1 MLATGQQADVARLA
15 GGFLGV
21 LKWAMIPM
29 ALGNALRTIIS
40 ALGRPGYATLVTL
53 LALGVNA
60 AGNYLLVFGHGPVH
74 ALGLN
79 GSALANVITAV
90 ATLLAYGLLLRFDR
104 RLRRYHLLGRWWRPD
119 WARLRDIAR
128 LGTPIAL
135 QVLAEAGLFSAAAF
149 LMGRLGQAELAAHTL
164 ALQVAAFTFQ
174 IPFGIGQ
181 AATIRV
187 GYFYGARDPQAQGRA
202 GWVAL
207 GIGLGIA
214 SISASAM
221 VLFPRAILSAYVD
234 VDAPERAAMVALAM
248 RYLIVAAAF
257 QLVDATQ
264 AIIAGALR
272 GLQDTRVP
280 MLIAMLGYWLPGFGT
295 SLALGF
301 GTPLRGFGIW
311 IGLATGL
318 AVVSALLLPLARA

>member
-149 LMGRLGQAELAAHTL
+149 LMGRLGRRSWPRTRWRCKWR
-164 ALQVAAFTFQ
+164 
-174 IPFGIGQ
+174 PSPSRSPGIGQ

-187 GYFYGARDPQAQGRA
+187 GYFYGARDPQAQGARA
-202 GWVAL
+202 GWRW
-207 GIGLGIA
+207 GSGWA
-214 SISASAM
+214 SPRSAPARWCFSRAQSFPPMWMWMRPSA
-221 VLFPRAILSAYVD
+221 PPWWRW
-234 VDAPERAAMVALAM
+234 RC
-248 RYLIVAAAF
+248 
-257 QLVDATQ
+257 AT
-264 AIIAGALR
+264 
-272 GLQDTRVP
+272 
-280 MLIAMLGYWLPGFGT
+280 
-295 SLALGF
+295 
-301 GTPLRGFGIW
+301 
-311 IGLATGL
+311 
-318 AVVSALLLPLARA
+318 

>member
-1 MLATGQQADVARLA
+1 MGDD
-15 GGFLGV
+15 
-21 LKWAMIPM
+21 PM

-60 AGNYLLVFGHGPVH
+60 AGNYLLVFGHGPY

-149 LMGRLGQAELAAHTL
+149 LMGRLGQASWPRTRWRW
-164 ALQVAAFTFQ
+164 QVAAFTFQ
-174 IPFGIGQ
+174 IPSASGRRPPSASAISM
-181 AATIRV
+181 ARAIRRRR
-187 GYFYGARDPQAQGRA
+187 GARA
-202 GWVAL
+202 GWRW
-207 GIGLGIA
+207 GSGWA
-214 SISASAM
+214 SPRSAPARWCFSRAQSFPPMWMWMRPSA
-221 VLFPRAILSAYVD
+221 PPWWRW
-234 VDAPERAAMVALAM
+234 RC
-248 RYLIVAAAF
+248 
-257 QLVDATQ
+257 AT
-264 AIIAGALR
+264 
-272 GLQDTRVP
+272 
-280 MLIAMLGYWLPGFGT
+280 
-295 SLALGF
+295 
-301 GTPLRGFGIW
+301 
-311 IGLATGL
+311 
-318 AVVSALLLPLARA
+318 

>member
-1 MLATGQQADVARLA
+1 
-15 GGFLGV
+15 
-21 LKWAMIPM
+21 
-29 ALGNALRTIIS
+29 
-40 ALGRPGYATLVTL
+40 
-53 LALGVNA
+53 
-60 AGNYLLVFGHGPVH
+60 
-74 ALGLN
+74 
-79 GSALANVITAV
+79 
-90 ATLLAYGLLLRFDR
+90 
-104 RLRRYHLLGRWWRPD
+104 
-119 WARLRDIAR
+119 
-128 LGTPIAL
+128 
-135 QVLAEAGLFSAAAF
+135 
-149 LMGRLGQAELAAHTL
+149 
-164 ALQVAAFTFQ
+164 
-174 IPFGIGQ
+174 
-181 AATIRV
+181 
-187 GYFYGARDPQAQGRA
+187 
-202 GWVAL
+202 
-207 GIGLGIA
+207 
-214 SISASAM
+214 M

-318 AVVSALLLPLARA
+318 RWFRRCCCRWRARERLGLLAC